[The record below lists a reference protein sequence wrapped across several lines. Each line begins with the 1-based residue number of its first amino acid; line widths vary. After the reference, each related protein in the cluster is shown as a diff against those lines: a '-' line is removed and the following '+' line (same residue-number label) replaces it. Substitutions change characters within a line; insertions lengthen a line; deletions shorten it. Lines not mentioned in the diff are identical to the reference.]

1 MKVLKGYVFRFNQNM
16 EQETLI
22 SKTIGSTRFIYN
34 NFLRDRID
42 TYNNT
47 KKVNQHMTKIS

>member
-1 MKVLKGYVFRFNQNM
+1 MKILKGYVFRLNQNM

>member
-1 MKVLKGYVFRFNQNM
+1 MKIPKGYVFRLNQNM
-16 EQETLI
+16 EHETLI
-22 SKTIGSTRFIYN
+22 NKAIGSTRFIYN

-47 KKVNQHMTKIS
+47 KKVN

>member
-1 MKVLKGYVFRFNQNM
+1 MKILKGYVFRFNQNM

>member
-1 MKVLKGYVFRFNQNM
+1 MKILKGYVFRFNQNM

-22 SKTIGSTRFIYN
+22 NKTIGSTRLIYN

-47 KKVNQHMTKIS
+47 KKLN

>member
-1 MKVLKGYVFRFNQNM
+1 MKILKGYVFRLYPNI

-22 SKTIGSTRFIYN
+22 NKTIGSTRFIYN

-47 KKVNQHMTKIS
+47 KKVN